1 MHSLAIVG
9 PSLTE
14 SKEQEEV
21 LDIFATLRRRS
32 GLQLHRLEKNMK
44 ETWSR
49 QWNATQHVGGLLGQP
64 VTPVQMA
71 NGRLFAIDP
80 GANPLWCADF
90 GMPSAPYRNWYVP
103 PNRTTIYSP
112 PLL

>member
-14 SKEQEEV
+14 PKEQEEV
-21 LDIFATLRRRS
+21 LNIFAALRRRS
-32 GLQLHRLEKNMK
+32 GLQLHRLEKDLK

-49 QWNATQHVGGLLGQP
+49 QRNAA
-64 VTPVQMA
+64 QMA
-71 NGRLFAIDP
+71 NGRLFTIDP

-90 GMPSAPYRNWYVP
+90 GMPGAPYRNWYVP
-103 PNRTTIYSP
+103 PNRTTIYSSP